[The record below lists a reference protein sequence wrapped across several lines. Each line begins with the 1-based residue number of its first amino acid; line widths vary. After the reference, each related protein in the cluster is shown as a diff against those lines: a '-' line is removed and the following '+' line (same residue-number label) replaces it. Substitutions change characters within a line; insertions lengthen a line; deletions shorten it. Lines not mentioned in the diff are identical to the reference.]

1 MRGNTGLL
9 HCFPPEVSQ
18 YCASIPQHDDSI
30 DQYILPRTTVFH
42 QYPLIYYLALNL
54 DRSNTG
60 LVLKVEG
67 QIVEIE
73 IEACLEKISNEENM
87 DFEKDPDIINGLN
100 DFKVDLRTHLNIN
113 DAKFVRL
120 ISSEDSS
127 EAQIELN
134 NFKPGSVVAIR
145 FTLQKTQHDACVGI
159 QKLLW

>member
-1 MRGNTGLL
+1 MGNFFGNL
-9 HCFPPEVSQ
+9 
-18 YCASIPQHDDSI
+18 
-30 DQYILPRTTVFH
+30 RTVVNTPKIINYLTV
-42 QYPLIYYLALNL
+42 NS

-73 IEACLEKISNEENM
+73 IEACLEKISNEENI
-87 DFEKDPDIINGLN
+87 DFEKDPDVINGLN

-145 FTLQKTQHDACVGI
+145 FKLQKTQHDACVGI
-159 QKLLW
+159 QNLLW

>member
-1 MRGNTGLL
+1 M
-9 HCFPPEVSQ
+9 S
-18 YCASIPQHDDSI
+18 
-30 DQYILPRTTVFH
+30 
-42 QYPLIYYLALNL
+42 YLAVNL

-73 IEACLEKISNEENM
+73 IEACLEKISNE
-87 DFEKDPDIINGLN
+87 DFEKDPDVINGLN

-145 FTLQKTQHDACVGI
+145 FKLQKTQHDACVGI

>member
-1 MRGNTGLL
+1 MYKYVAVYIDDLA
-9 HCFPPEVSQ
+9 FVVKD
-18 YCASIPQHDDSI
+18 PQ
-30 DQYILPRTTVFH
+30 TFV
-42 QYPLIYYLALNL
+42 
-54 DRSNTG
+54 
-60 LVLKVEG
+60 KK
-67 QIVEIE
+67 
-73 IEACLEKISNEENM
+73 LEKIHKFKLKATGPLKFHLGA

>member
-1 MRGNTGLL
+1 MIN
-9 HCFPPEVSQ
+9 
-18 YCASIPQHDDSI
+18 
-30 DQYILPRTTVFH
+30 
-42 QYPLIYYLALNL
+42 YLAVNL

-134 NFKPGSVVAIR
+134 NFKPGSVVAIQ
-145 FTLQKTQHDACVGI
+145 FKLQKTQHDACVGI